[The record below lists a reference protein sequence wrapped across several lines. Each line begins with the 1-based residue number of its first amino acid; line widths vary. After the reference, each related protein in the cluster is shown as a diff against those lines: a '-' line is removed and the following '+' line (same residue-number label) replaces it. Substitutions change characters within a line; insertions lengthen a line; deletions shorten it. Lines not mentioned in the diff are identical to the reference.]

1 MKTNH
6 KDAKCAK
13 KTWNKRAALLI
24 IVDHLVHREMT
35 SRATARNQRD
45 LSVDEPCFPVVI
57 KATYIN
63 NELTRFGYVI

>member
-13 KTWNKRAALLI
+13 KTWNKRSVPLI
-24 IVDHLVHREMT
+24 IVDHLVRGGIT

-45 LSVDEPCFPVVI
+45 LLVDELCFPVVI
-57 KATYIN
+57 KVTYIN
-63 NELTRFGYVI
+63 NELTRFGHVV